1 MSITR
6 FQSRTGA
13 RAAPDAPLLHVVT
26 FGCQMNKYDSLLV
39 EGRFK
44 ARGYATT
51 DRLGEADVVLFNTC
65 SVRDH
70 AEERAWSWLGE
81 LKHAKR
87 ERPELVIGVMG
98 CMAQRVQ
105 EEVFRRAG
113 HVDIVCGTRR
123 FADMVDLVD
132 EVRERRRHPE
142 RHAPRER
149 RILAAET
156 DGELAVELGG
166 DEYLGG
172 RHGWLAVMRGCDLRC
187 SFCVVPT
194 TRGRVRSKPI
204 EEVESEARWM
214 VDQGAQV
221 ITLLGQTV
229 NSYGEELAVP
239 GAGEPRGRG
248 RQGRPGLADVL
259 HRLQEIDGLERLR
272 LVTLHPAYLTRELA
286 EAVRDCDKVD
296 RFLPLPVQS
305 GSDRVLKAMRRGYTV
320 DLYRRRLDML
330 REVVGEVELSSDW
343 IVGFPGEEE
352 EDFQASLE
360 LLDEIGFA
368 SSYVFKYDPRPG
380 TSADERRTDSVP
392 LEVKKERNAR
402 LLERAE
408 AVSLRRMQRHLDRD
422 LQVFVEEVSDRDPG
436 VLRGRSLQGLP
447 VSLRGDAQLLG
458 RTVSVTVRQAS
469 PWGMSGEAS
478 SVGAEPSSA
487 LPSRTA

>member
-6 FQSRTGA
+6 FQS
-13 RAAPDAPLLHVVT
+13 AAAESPSPDAPRLHVVT

-39 EGRFK
+39 EARFK
-44 ARGYATT
+44 SRGWVTT
-51 DRLGEADVVLFNTC
+51 DALGEADVVLFNTC

-81 LKHAKR
+81 LKHAKH

-98 CMAQRVQ
+98 CMAQRVE

-132 EVRERRRHPE
+132 EVRERRRDPG
-142 RHAPRER
+142 RQAARAS
-149 RILAAET
+149 RILATGT
-156 DGELAVELGG
+156 DSSTALGRG
-166 DEYLGG
+166 GLPYTGG

-187 SFCVVPT
+187 TFCVVPG

-204 EEVESEARWM
+204 DEVEAEARAM
-214 VDQGAQV
+214 IAGGAGV
-221 ITLLGQTV
+221 ITLLGQTI
-229 NSYGEELAVP
+229 NSYGEDLAAP
-239 GAGEPRGRG
+239 GAGEPRARG
-248 RQGRPGLADVL
+248 RQGRAGLADVL
-259 HRLQEIDGLERLR
+259 YRLQDLDGLARLR

-286 EAVRDCDKVD
+286 QAVRDCDKVE

-320 DLYRRRLDML
+320 DLYRRRLEML
-330 REVVGEVELSSDW
+330 REIAEDVELSSDW

-352 EDFQASLE
+352 SDFQASLD
-360 LLDEIGFA
+360 LLDEVGFA

-380 TSADERRTDSVP
+380 TSAEERRADSVP

-402 LLERAE
+402 LLEQAE
-408 AVSLRRMQRHLDRD
+408 AASLRRMRRYLDREVE
-422 LQVFVEEVSDRDPG
+422 VFVEEVSERDPG
-436 VLRGRSLQGLP
+436 LLRGRSAQGLP
-447 VSLRGDAQLLG
+447 VSLRGGEDLLG
-458 RTVSVTVRQAS
+458 QLHSVTVRQAS
-469 PWGMSGEAS
+469 PWGVGGELSA
-478 SVGAEPSSA
+478 VGTSPMDVHPSNRA
-487 LPSRTA
+487 

>member
-229 NSYGEELAVP
+229 NSYGEELAAP

-248 RQGRPGLADVL
+248 RQG
-259 HRLQEIDGLERLR
+259 
-272 LVTLHPAYLTRELA
+272 
-286 EAVRDCDKVD
+286 
-296 RFLPLPVQS
+296 
-305 GSDRVLKAMRRGYTV
+305 
-320 DLYRRRLDML
+320 
-330 REVVGEVELSSDW
+330 
-343 IVGFPGEEE
+343 
-352 EDFQASLE
+352 
-360 LLDEIGFA
+360 
-368 SSYVFKYDPRPG
+368 RPG

-447 VSLRGDAQLLG
+447 VSLRGDAQSLG

-478 SVGAEPSSA
+478 SVGAKPSSA